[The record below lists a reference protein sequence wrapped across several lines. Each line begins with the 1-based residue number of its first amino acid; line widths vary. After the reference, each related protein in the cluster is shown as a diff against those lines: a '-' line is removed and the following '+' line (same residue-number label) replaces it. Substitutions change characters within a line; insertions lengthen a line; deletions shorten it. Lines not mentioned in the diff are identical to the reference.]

1 MNIAGTPLH
10 QWLIGFSGLVSGALA
25 ALLLR

>member
-10 QWLIGFSGLVSGALA
+10 QWLIAFSGLVSGAAA
-25 ALLLR
+25 ALLLH